1 VSSSS
6 HDLNVLAEEEE
17 ESKNEM
23 TKKIRK
29 NPLMMKMMVTLK
41 ARMRVRRLSLS
52 CKVTYT

>member
-1 VSSSS
+1 MSSSS

-41 ARMRVRRLSLS
+41 ARMRVRRLSLY